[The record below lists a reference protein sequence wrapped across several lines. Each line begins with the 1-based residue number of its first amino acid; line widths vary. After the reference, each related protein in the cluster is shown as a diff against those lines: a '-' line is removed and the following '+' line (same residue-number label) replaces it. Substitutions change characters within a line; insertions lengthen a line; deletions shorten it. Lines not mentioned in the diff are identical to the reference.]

1 MEILRSQDPISFFQ
15 NWLSDAVAK
24 EPNDAEA
31 MALATVGADGLPS
44 VRMVLCKGVGRD
56 GFRFFTNDTSR
67 KGGELAAHPR
77 AALCFH
83 WKSLLRQVR
92 IEGRVEKLP
101 AADADEYFKSRHPL
115 SRLGAWAS
123 QQSQPLES
131 RSVLEARVAD
141 IAAKYKDQDIPRPP
155 HWSGY
160 LVVPEKI
167 EFWQQGDG
175 RLHDRFLFT
184 RAGDGWDLTRLN
196 P

>member
-15 NWLSDAVAK
+15 NWLSEAIAS
-24 EPNDAEA
+24 ELNDAEA

-44 VRMVLCKGVGRD
+44 VRMVLCKGVGPD

-67 KGGELAAHPR
+67 KGAELAAHPR

-92 IEGRVEKLP
+92 VEGRVEKLP
-101 AADADEYFKSRHPL
+101 AADADDYFNSRHPL

-131 RSVLEARVAD
+131 RAVLESRVAE

-175 RLHDRFLFT
+175 RLHDRFVFSRT
-184 RAGDGWDLTRLN
+184 ADGWDVTRLN